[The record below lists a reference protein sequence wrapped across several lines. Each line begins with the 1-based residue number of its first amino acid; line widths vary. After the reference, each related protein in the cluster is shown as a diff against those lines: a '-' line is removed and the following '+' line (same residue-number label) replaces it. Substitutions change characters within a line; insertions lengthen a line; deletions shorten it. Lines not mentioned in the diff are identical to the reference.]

1 MFFFSKMQATGN
13 DFIVLN
19 NLENRINYSYKLLS
33 KFLCMNHYSIG
44 ADGVIII
51 ENSKVADCK
60 MRIFNKDGSEA
71 EMCGNGIRC
80 LAKYVY
86 EKGIIIKN
94 IIKVETLS
102 GIKEMILKIDNKK
115 VSNVEVNMGK
125 IIWDF
130 DRIPVFR
137 TIKKD
142 ASVVVIEGLKI
153 YPLLIGNPHAV
164 CFVDNLKEFDVEK
177 YGKIIENYK
186 CFPQKTNVEF
196 VKIENKS
203 KLLIRIWERGV
214 GETNSCGTG
223 VCAAAAVAYKYKSTK
238 NELNVETQGG
248 NLSVCI
254 GDDIKLSGGVEFVF
268 EGEINI

>member
-33 KFLCMNHYSIG
+33 KFLCMNHFVVG

-51 ENSKVADCK
+51 ENSKIADCK

-94 IIKVETLS
+94 IIKVETIA
-102 GIKEMILKIDNKK
+102 GIKEVFLKIDNKK
-115 VSNVEVNMGK
+115 VSTLKVNMGK

-130 DRIPVFR
+130 M
-137 TIKKD
+137 
-142 ASVVVIEGLKI
+142 VI
-153 YPLLIGNPHAV
+153 
-164 CFVDNLKEFDVEK
+164 
-177 YGKIIENYK
+177 
-186 CFPQKTNVEF
+186 
-196 VKIENKS
+196 
-203 KLLIRIWERGV
+203 
-214 GETNSCGTG
+214 
-223 VCAAAAVAYKYKSTK
+223 
-238 NELNVETQGG
+238 
-248 NLSVCI
+248 
-254 GDDIKLSGGVEFVF
+254 
-268 EGEINI
+268 